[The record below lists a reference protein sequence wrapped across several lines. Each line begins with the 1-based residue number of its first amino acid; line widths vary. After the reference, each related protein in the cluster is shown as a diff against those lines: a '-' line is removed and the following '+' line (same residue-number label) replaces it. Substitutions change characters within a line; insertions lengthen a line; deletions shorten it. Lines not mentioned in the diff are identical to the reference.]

1 MHNIRCNEYI
11 MTMGQN
17 IQMEIK
23 QRKPFATKE
32 EELFLNILRTSDQLM
47 RGLAEVLKPA
57 DLSATQ
63 YNVLRILRG
72 AVPDGLACGEISD
85 RMVTRDPDI
94 TRLLDRLEKRGLV
107 ARSREKTDRRVVT
120 ARITETGLDLLKKM
134 DDTVTRMHKSQ
145 LGHLDAKALESLI
158 RLLEQAREKPAS
170 P

>member
-1 MHNIRCNEYI
+1 
-11 MTMGQN
+11 MGQN

-23 QRKPFATKE
+23 QRKPFASRE
-32 EELFLNILRTSDQLM
+32 EELFLNILRTADQLM

-94 TRLLDRLEKRGLV
+94 TRLLDRMEKRKLV
-107 ARSREKTDRRVVT
+107 ARTREKADRRVVT
-120 ARITETGLDLLKKM
+120 ARITEPGLDLLKSL
-134 DDTVTRMHKSQ
+134 DETVTRMHKTQ
-145 LGHLDAKALESLI
+145 LGHLDQRALDSLI
-158 RLLEQAREKPAS
+158 KLLEQTRERPA
-170 P
+170 

>member
-1 MHNIRCNEYI
+1 
-11 MTMGQN
+11 MGQN

-47 RGLAEVLKPA
+47 RGLADVLKPA
-57 DLSATQ
+57 DLSGTQ

-107 ARSREKTDRRVVT
+107 ARSREKTDRRIVT
-120 ARITETGLDLLKKM
+120 ARITEAGLELLKKM
-134 DDTVTRMHKSQ
+134 DDTVTRMHKAQ
-145 LGHLDAKALESLI
+145 LGHLDLKALDALI
-158 RLLEQAREKPAS
+158 KLLEQAREKPAS
-170 P
+170 H

>member
-1 MHNIRCNEYI
+1 
-11 MTMGQN
+11 MGQN

-23 QRKPFATKE
+23 QRKPFASRE

-72 AVPDGLACGEISD
+72 AVPDGLACGEISE

-94 TRLLDRLEKRGLV
+94 TRLLDRMEKRNLV
-107 ARSREKTDRRVVT
+107 ARSREKADRRVVT
-120 ARITETGLDLLKKM
+120 ARITDPGLELLKRL
-134 DDTVTRMHKSQ
+134 DETVARMHKTQ
-145 LGHLDAKALESLI
+145 LGHLDQKALDALI
-158 RLLEQAREKPAS
+158 KLLEQARERPA
-170 P
+170 